1 MWPRAICVVLT
12 AFGRLVEASGT
23 WGTVLSKVRAA
34 GRTISMRAGS
44 GHPIVQAVASK
55 SRSIPHPFVTVSK
68 VLFLEFRT
76 RSEIRCKFKLHLE
89 LLAEVAVEWDHDA

>member
-1 MWPRAICVVLT
+1 MWPRAIYVVLT

-34 GRTISMRAGS
+34 GRTILMRAGS
-44 GHPIVQAVASK
+44 GHPIAQAVASK

-68 VLFLEFRT
+68 VLEFRM
-76 RSEIRCKFKLHLE
+76 RSEIRREFSLHLE